1 MKVLKLLYKY
11 RYDIKLNK
19 TKLFEFVDNG
29 SKEIE
34 QEGFIYKVKNPW
46 DLFAYEVILKGIR
59 AKKEIDKCY
68 NNFIANN
75 YDLFEHINYQ
85 QRQSIFKYDINK
97 ITKNLANFVD
107 CNSKEDIYIPYLEP
121 FINKY
126 YLNDYM
132 LVTLKQH
139 TQYINDFSKEVD
151 IFIKLYGMQP
161 YNSDFSSLQLV
172 GRDYENEYLYHD
184 DFKVVYQFNNNK
196 IVNELCLVDKYTKK
210 YPNLQNIKNVVDKI
224 INQENDENILEY
236 LYEHELIGE
245 KTHKRIK
252 RKLK

>member
-85 QRQSIFKYDINK
+85 QRQSIFKYDINIHFHDLYLLTVK
-97 ITKNLANFVD
+97 KKNL
-107 CNSKEDIYIPYLEP
+107 S
-121 FINKY
+121 
-126 YLNDYM
+126 YM
-132 LVTLKQH
+132 AA
-139 TQYINDFSKEVD
+139 Y
-151 IFIKLYGMQP
+151 
-161 YNSDFSSLQLV
+161 
-172 GRDYENEYLYHD
+172 
-184 DFKVVYQFNNNK
+184 
-196 IVNELCLVDKYTKK
+196 
-210 YPNLQNIKNVVDKI
+210 
-224 INQENDENILEY
+224 
-236 LYEHELIGE
+236 
-245 KTHKRIK
+245 RIT
-252 RKLK
+252 